1 MNRLRQ
7 PYLTSRLQG
16 FATSI
21 FAEMTQLA
29 GAHGAVN
36 LGQGFP
42 DFDGPDFV
50 KEAAVAA
57 IRAGHNQYCRSS
69 GLPAL
74 TRAVAAHQKRRYGL
88 DYDAESE
95 ITVHAGATEAIAAT
109 LLGLTEVGDEVV
121 LFEPA
126 YDSYLAVLALAG
138 ATPRLVPLRPP
149 RFDYDPAALEAAVGP
164 RTRAVV
170 LNTPHNP
177 TGKVFTRAELQHVA
191 ALARERDLIVVCD
204 EVYEHITFEREHL
217 SLATLPGMRE
227 RTVVISSSGKT
238 FSLTGW
244 KIGWACASPALS
256 AALRTPHQYLTFC
269 NATPFQH
276 ALAAGLEQGEDYF
289 DVLRADYRRRRDR
302 LCDGLAAAG
311 FDVLTPEGTYFAL
324 ADVRPLGYDDDLAFC
339 RMLPERVGVAAI
351 PVSVFC
357 PGGDAPRHLVRF
369 AFCKADATLDAALG
383 RLAALR
389 VKAPAAAPAGRA

>member
-1 MNRLRQ
+1 MSRLRQ
-7 PYLTSRLQG
+7 PHLTSRLQG
-16 FATSI
+16 FGTSI

-29 GAHGAVN
+29 LAHGAVN

-50 KEAAVAA
+50 KEAAVDA

-74 TRAVAAHQKRRYGL
+74 TRAIAAHQQRRYGL

-109 LLGLTEVGDEVV
+109 LQALTDVGDEVV
-121 LFEPA
+121 VFEPA
-126 YDSYLAVLALAG
+126 YDSYLAVLAMAG
-138 ATPRLVPLRPP
+138 AVARVVSLRAPH
-149 RFDYDPAALEAAVGP
+149 FDYAPGALEAAVGP
-164 RTRAVV
+164 RTRAIL

-177 TGKVFTRAELQHVA
+177 TGKVFTRDELEHVA
-191 ALARERDLIVVCD
+191 ALARERNLIVVCD

-227 RTVVISSSGKT
+227 RTVVISSTGKT

-244 KIGWACASPALS
+244 KVGWACASPALS
-256 AALRTPHQYLTFC
+256 AAVRTAHQFLTFC
-269 NATPFQH
+269 NGTPFQH
-276 ALAAGLEQGEDYF
+276 ALAAGLEQGGAYF
-289 DVLRADYRRRRDR
+289 DELRADYRRRRDR
-302 LCDGLAAAG
+302 LCAGLSAAG
-311 FDVLTPEGTYFAL
+311 FDVLTPAGTYFAL
-324 ADVRPLGYDDDLAFC
+324 ADVRPLGYDDDVAFC
-339 RMLPERVGVAAI
+339 RLLPERVGVAAI

-357 PGGDAPRHLVRF
+357 PSHAAPRHLVRF
-369 AFCKADATLDAALG
+369 AFCKTDATLDAALE
-383 RLAALR
+383 RLARLR
-389 VKAPAAAPAGRA
+389 EKTS